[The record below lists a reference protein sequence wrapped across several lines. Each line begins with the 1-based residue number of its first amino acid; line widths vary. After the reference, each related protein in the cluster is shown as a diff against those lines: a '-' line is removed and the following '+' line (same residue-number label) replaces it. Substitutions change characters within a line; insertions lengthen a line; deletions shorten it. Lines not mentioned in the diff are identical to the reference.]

1 MGFWGGLLHS
11 VLLHQLYYPSRPE
24 LVFEFSGSTLTF
36 GCREFCIIT
45 GLPNVGGTPTVS
57 TLDLPPSS
65 NRLLRMYGV
74 AGQLKRFELHNAF
87 VGCKDK
93 LDQVKLGVAYL
104 VEGLI
109 FAKAMS
115 IFVRHEILHLVDD
128 VAAFNTVAWGK
139 LSWEFMSP
147 TLKQCLVNKRKTGL
161 RGTYAVKGFYD
172 ALSVW
177 AMEAIPELAKVGAEK
192 VGEKFPRMVNWNM
205 GNRAAYSALMAT
217 VFKQVMSSYIK
228 YFSDFGYFSVFP

>member
-1 MGFWGGLLHS
+1 
-11 VLLHQLYYPSRPE
+11 
-24 LVFEFSGSTLTF
+24 
-36 GCREFCIIT
+36 
-45 GLPNVGGTPTVS
+45 
-57 TLDLPPSS
+57 
-65 NRLLRMYGV
+65 MYGV

-205 GNRAAYSALMAT
+205 GNRAAYSTLMAT
-217 VFKQVMSSYIK
+217 VFKQVMSSFIN
-228 YFSDFGYFSVFP
+228 YFSDFCYFIVFP